1 MGEYSL
7 TWCVE
12 KFFYE
17 DVIASFRC
25 CIMMTVVLFDGCLK
39 SVRDI
44 RHKYTSISME
54 AERVEWRDRTWTKAG
69 KDQKGCEHCWMDWE
83 EGICRSG
90 WQPKKK
96 KNWGETCSSD
106 VVSDPL
112 LCKYYV
118 RRRLRLLWWRL
129 RWGGVKED
137 FIMEYENLFLAALL
151 VALLYEKK
159 TCLIFLLPF
168 LWHDNILMD
177 KE

>member
-1 MGEYSL
+1 MMCWGVSL
-7 TWCVE
+7 WGRHC
-12 KFFYE
+12 
-17 DVIASFRC
+17 FRC
-25 CIMMTVVLFDGCLK
+25 CIMMTVVLFDGFFK
-39 SVRDI
+39 SVRDKST
-44 RHKYTSISME
+44 RVYRYEKNAYNE
-54 AERVEWRDRTWTKAG
+54 ATERERRQERTK
-69 KDQKGCEHCWMDWE
+69 KGCELCWMDRE

-118 RRRLRLLWWRL
+118 RRLSRWRRW

-159 TCLIFLLPF
+159 TCLIFCNLFCGMIIF
-168 LWHDNILMD
+168 LWEKKKKFRTMV
-177 KE
+177 